1 MARRIYFYKDEQGI
15 IQKYS
20 YCCICGAGPFK
31 QSEKN
36 ISFISTGSK
45 SDICYCEK
53 CHKNL
58 GIKNVG
64 LPLEEIPFYQKPSQ
78 VLEFKKTEVQEKKLS
93 KDIKKSAPVIIEELP
108 EEIPEEIPEDLPL
121 MDDPGTSEEILDDIP
136 ENIPEDHI
144 LIDDPGILEETEVI
158 PAEVPEEPT
167 DEPEIQVVTE
177 VVPEVVTE
185 VVSEENK
192 EPEVPDEVTI
202 APVVGEPVSITEPE
216 INNLE
221 VPAVAE
227 SLIIEEPEINAVNP
241 TLIVEPEIPRDVF
254 KEEIKKPVKLEPD
267 IFVYMGQY
275 TDGSFK
281 VDITRNVQLEI
292 KKINQGIYP
301 DVKNLPVELIYYRKF
316 KDWKRALSEKDKIQQ
331 MNSDQKEELSK
342 EFIKNFFKNL
352 NI

>member
-64 LPLEEIPFYQKPSQ
+64 IPLEEIPFYQKPSQ
-78 VLEFKKTEVQEKKLS
+78 VLEFKKPEVQEKKLS

-108 EEIPEEIPEDLPL
+108 EEIPEEIPEDPPL
-121 MDDPGTSEEILDDIP
+121 MDDPGTSEEILDEIP
-136 ENIPEDHI
+136 ENIPEDP
-144 LIDDPGILEETEVI
+144 LLCDDPEIPEETEVI
-158 PAEVPEEPT
+158 PDEISEEPT
-167 DEPEIQVVTE
+167 EEPEIQVVTE

-185 VVSEENK
+185 EIK
-192 EPEVPDEVTI
+192 EPEVPDEVPI
-202 APVVGEPVSITEPE
+202 APVVTEPVSSTEPE
-216 INNLE
+216 INILE

>member
-1 MARRIYFYKDEQGI
+1 MIDLARRIYFYKDEQGI

-20 YCCICGAGPFK
+20 YCCICGVGPFK

-64 LPLEEIPFYQKPSQ
+64 ASIDDIPSYLKPSQ
-78 VLEFKKTEVQEKKLS
+78 VLDFKKPIVEEKKVF
-93 KDIKKSAPVIIEELP
+93 KDIEKSAPVITEEFPEEIPEDISEDPPLIDYP
-108 EEIPEEIPEDLPL
+108 GTSEEIPEEIPEDPL
-121 MDDPGTSEEILDDIP
+121 LSDDPR
-136 ENIPEDHI
+136 
-144 LIDDPGILEETEVI
+144 ILEEIEVI

-185 VVSEENK
+185 EIK

-202 APVVGEPVSITEPE
+202 APALAEPVSITEPE
-216 INNLE
+216 INILE

-275 TDGSFK
+275 MDGSFK

-331 MNSDQKEELSK
+331 MNSDRKEELSK
-342 EFIKNFFKNL
+342 EFIKNFFKSL